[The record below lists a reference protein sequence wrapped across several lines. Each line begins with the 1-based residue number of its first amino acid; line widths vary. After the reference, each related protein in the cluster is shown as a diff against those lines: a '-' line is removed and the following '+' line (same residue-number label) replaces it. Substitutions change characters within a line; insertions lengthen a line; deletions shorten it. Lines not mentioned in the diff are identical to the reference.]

1 MLLSWV
7 HFDRVL
13 VITGEGEDL
22 QRLVLYSYML
32 YLETMFRT
40 CTRISR
46 EKKRFVRSIIV
57 LDLAGFSFST
67 LVNIGL
73 VTALVKMGTANFP
86 ELTDKVFIVVSTHAI
101 RLCLRMTGRS

>member
-1 MLLSWV
+1 
-7 HFDRVL
+7 
-13 VITGEGEDL
+13 
-22 QRLVLYSYML
+22 ML

-46 EKKRFVRSIIV
+46 EKKTFVRSIIV

-73 VTALVKMGTANFP
+73 VTKLVA
-86 ELTDKVFIVVSTHAI
+86 VSLQWKNPDFLLKNPGFLLKNPDLPI
-101 RLCLRMTGRS
+101 WNLDFLLKNC